1 MNNSRIEDVVDSY
14 EVALTVLKNA
24 GTHPSEEEVLYVLNA
39 RDEVHKALNDKTQ
52 ESTGAEFDARVKALN
67 LPSSMQKIF
76 GSSYLIFGFS
86 PRTRL
91 LKRIQEL
98 DSDLKK
104 QAKHIAH
111 VNIADSRAS
120 LNPPAEAWW
129 WFMKPKS
136 DVFLD
141 RFLDVLFFLLLIFA
155 LILGVKILT
164 LFFGG
169 RPNILNV
176 LPIVLSIIS
185 IPWIAVKWN
194 LGRRNFRF
202 FVAALLFVLVI
213 QLALPQ
219 YCLKRGEENYKAGHL
234 GSAEFNFKVVLTIHP
249 NNVKAHHYL
258 GLVYEKLLDFK
269 SARTEYQYQIAVK
282 SNVKESAEDKNIRA
296 ASYNN
301 LARLYILEEN
311 YATAASL
318 LNQLKNNKTLK
329 PELGAKEKYFLYK
342 NLGWVR
348 LEQKH
353 LDAAKWQLK
362 KAIRYAK
369 LYQDKLTSKK
379 EQDLARQQ
387 KASGHCLL
395 AQVLEQ
401 QCNTQQAREEW
412 ENCRQYASPEK
423 PEEDEW
429 IFMAQERERGKIP
442 QVEGC
447 ES

>member
-1 MNNSRIEDVVDSY
+1 MSR
-14 EVALTVLKNA
+14 
-24 GTHPSEEEVLYVLNA
+24 EVLNVLNA
-39 RDEVHKALNDKTQ
+39 RDAVQEALNDKTQ
-52 ESTGAEFDARVKALN
+52 ESTGSEFDPRVKALN
-67 LPSSMQKIF
+67 LTIF
-76 GSSYLIFGFS
+76 GSSYLIFGS
-86 PRTRL
+86 SYRTQVL
-91 LKRIQEL
+91 MRIREL
-98 DSDLKK
+98 DRRLKN

-111 VNIADSRAS
+111 VNIADLRAS
-120 LNPPAEAWW
+120 LNPPAEEWW

-136 DVFLD
+136 DVLLD

-164 LFFGG
+164 LFWGG
-169 RPNILNV
+169 RPNILNI
-176 LPIVLSIIS
+176 LPIIVSIIS
-185 IPWIAVKWN
+185 IPWIAAKSK
-194 LGRRNFRF
+194 LGRRNFSF
-202 FVAALLFVLVI
+202 FVAALLFILVI

-219 YCLKRGEENYKAGHL
+219 YCLKRGEENYKAGRL

-282 SNVKESAEDKNIRA
+282 SDVKDSADDKNIRA

-301 LARLYILEEN
+301 LARLYILDKN

-318 LNQLKNNKTLK
+318 LNELKKKTK
-329 PELGAKEKYFLYK
+329 ELDLGEKEKYFLYK

-348 LEQKH
+348 LEQKRLDEAKMH
-353 LDAAKWQLK
+353 LEKSIRFAKS
-362 KAIRYAK
+362 YE
-369 LYQDKLTSKK
+369 DKLTSKK
-379 EQDLARQQ
+379 ERNLAQQ
-387 KASGHCLL
+387 QGASAHCLL
-395 AQVLEQ
+395 AQVLEK
-401 QCNTQQAREEW
+401 QCNTQQAGEKW

-447 ES
+447 EL